1 MTQDIEA
8 VQIEPLAKPWTN
20 RARIRIST
28 FGAQAKMTVA
38 MVISSAEKSEMRRA
52 PMRGTSTMQP
62 SETNGT
68 ETG

>member
-1 MTQDIEA
+1 
-8 VQIEPLAKPWTN
+8 
-20 RARIRIST
+20 
-28 FGAQAKMTVA
+28 MTVA
-38 MVISSAEKSEMRRA
+38 MVISSAEQSEMRRA

>member
-20 RARIRIST
+20 LARINTST

-38 MVISSAEKSEMRRA
+38 MVISSAEASEMRRA
-52 PMRGTSTMQP
+52 PTRGTSTMQP